1 MNRIDRRSFLALTSG
16 LLLAAACGGD
26 DESTKSS
33 TTGAAGS
40 SNSRGLTGRLRLGFF
55 PNVTHAQ
62 PNVGIENG
70 AYARALGEGVDLDMS
85 KTFNSGTA
93 AIEALFAGEID
104 ATYIGPNPAI
114 NGFMRSGGKE
124 VRIIAGATSGGALF
138 VVRPRSSISAAKDF
152 ANKKVAT
159 PSLGNTQD
167 IALRAW
173 LRANGLKAKEQG
185 GNVNVIPTENPNTL
199 QLFKQGEIDAAWVP
213 EPWGTRL
220 IQEAGG
226 QLFLDERHIWPNG
239 QFVTTHLVVKPS
251 YLEANVSIVEA
262 LLRVHVELTRFI
274 NQNVAEAKNQVN
286 TSIEKL
292 TSARLPDQVIDA
304 AWQNMEI
311 TYDPIAE
318 SLQTSADHA
327 HEAGFLDSKPD
338 LSRIYDLTLLN
349 KVLREEGLDA
359 VKGLG

>member
-1 MNRIDRRSFLALTSG
+1 MRRIDRRSFLALSGG
-16 LLLAAACGGD
+16 LLLAAACGGG
-26 DESTKSS
+26 DESAESPNSS
-33 TTGAAGS
+33 AAGPTNAS
-40 SNSRGLTGRLRLGFF
+40 ALTGRLRLGFF

-70 AYARALGEGVDLDMS
+70 VYARALGDGVDLDMT
-85 KTFNSGTA
+85 KTFNSGTT

-138 VVRPRSSISAAKDF
+138 VVRPRSGISAAKDF

-167 IALRAW
+167 VALRAW
-173 LRANGLKAKEQG
+173 LKANGLSAKEQG
-185 GNVNVIPTENPNTL
+185 GNVNVIPTQNPNTL
-199 QLFKQGEIDAAWVP
+199 QLFQQGEIDAAWVP

-226 QLFLDERHIWPNG
+226 QVFLDERDIWPHG

-251 YLEANVSIVEA
+251 YLEANPGIVEA
-262 LLRVHVELTRFI
+262 LLRAHVELTQFI
-274 NQNVAEAKNQVN
+274 NQNAPEARKLVN
-286 TSIEKL
+286 NSIEKI
-292 TSARLPDQVIDA
+292 TTARLPDQVIDA
-304 AWQNMEI
+304 AWQNIEV

-318 SLQTSADHA
+318 SLQRSADHA
-327 HEAGFLDSKPD
+327 YEAGFLDSKPD

-349 KVLREEGLDA
+349 KVLKEEGLGE
-359 VKGLG
+359 VRGLG